1 MYQRSIDSCRRSAV
15 LLLLLLLRTVWCDC
29 LEVQHACLL
38 CLAAEPRAYDGE
50 TAETQDR
57 PGAGDAAD
65 DGGRRRRRQLGSVLV
80 AALAVRRLQVV
91 ALPRRG
97 RGPVGR
103 RAAARAAAPAVDV
116 VVGGGER
123 GAVAVAVAVGAAA
136 VIAVV
141 ADSAAASTAELAVA
155 RLDVGRRH
163 AGPRQSTPGDARTA
177 VDTRRD
183 DVDRPT
189 MRVTGARKE
198 SSNAAAA
205 AATVNLAH
213 CVVKPPRRQRQLV
226 RAAHEGH

>member
-15 LLLLLLLRTVWCDC
+15 LLLLRTVWCDC

-38 CLAAEPRAYDGE
+38 CLAAEPRAYNGE

-65 DGGRRRRRQLGSVLV
+65 DGGRRRRWRQLGSVLV

-136 VIAVV
+136 IIAVV

-189 MRVTGARKE
+189 IRVTGARKE
-198 SSNAAAA
+198 PSNAAAA

-213 CVVKPPRRQRQLV
+213 GVVKPPRRQRQLV